1 MEDRSVVE
9 GNCEGGEEGNCEG
22 GEENCEGGEEQRM
35 VVVVGSAETA
45 RIERVTAESLG
56 RMFCLVSHF

>member
-1 MEDRSVVE
+1 MKKVTVKVVKKTVKVVKK
-9 GNCEGGEEGNCEG
+9 
-22 GEENCEGGEEQRM
+22 QRM

-56 RMFCLVSHF
+56 RMFCLF